1 MIYPVVAGKALSQ
14 HTSELE
20 VILALGK
27 GPNRSVCLGSW
38 NMVGFC
44 RLAVKVIEVQAE
56 GPSKAP
62 QLRQLLVLRY
72 RPNMSPK
79 VEVVANGLP

>member
-1 MIYPVVAGKALSQ
+1 
-14 HTSELE
+14 
-20 VILALGK
+20 
-27 GPNRSVCLGSW
+27 
-38 NMVGFC
+38 MVGFC
-44 RLAVKVIEVQAE
+44 RLAVKVIEVIEVQAE